1 MDFYISYK
9 DGKYDFD
16 YSINNHA
23 QFLVKQTGP
32 GLNRYTIIPVKFNNH
47 LPNGMLT
54 KIYISSTESK
64 KEYSGG
70 SYYYTVT
77 AYFKFGES
85 EQEIQLP
92 FCSKRPFCDRFT
104 GTDSDMN
111 TFIRFWKMIHFF
123 KTFDDL
129 KEVVCTENIFM
140 YTTPEQLSQKINTL
154 TEILKRYKDSIDKSL
169 RDAVINWVRDALL
182 RFGISSQKF
191 TQADIKDFQEAINVL
206 NGFGFQFFR
215 N

>member
-1 MDFYISYK
+1 
-9 DGKYDFD
+9 
-16 YSINNHA
+16 
-23 QFLVKQTGP
+23 
-32 GLNRYTIIPVKFNNH
+32 
-47 LPNGMLT
+47 
-54 KIYISSTESK
+54 
-64 KEYSGG
+64 
-70 SYYYTVT
+70 
-77 AYFKFGES
+77 
-85 EQEIQLP
+85 
-92 FCSKRPFCDRFT
+92 
-104 GTDSDMN
+104 
-111 TFIRFWKMIHFF
+111 
-123 KTFDDL
+123 
-129 KEVVCTENIFM
+129 M